1 MYSKHI
7 SSTSLRAIHRKEL
20 AVILAALFA
29 VPSAAMAAGAE
40 QYFSVYSTN
49 SNVESHANATGN
61 YSVAAGTWS
70 TASGLAGV
78 AVGSQSSAT
87 KESTIA
93 IGAQAKATAVSATA
107 VGEQANASGATATAV
122 GRQSTASGGQSLAAG
137 SESKATGQL
146 STALGTNSQASGNQS
161 IAVGVATQADSDN
174 ATAVGN
180 QSKATGKSALS
191 LGSASSATGAVSTA
205 VGSEATALNG
215 ADTALGRKATAR
227 GGQSTAVGS
236 AAEASGVMSLSAGAG
251 SKATASQAVAL
262 GRGAVADQASSIAL
276 GSASETAPVVRTT
289 SATVNGITYSG
300 FAATAPNSTVSV
312 GKVGAER
319 TVTNVAAGR
328 ITADSTDA
336 INGSQLYLVA
346 NQVGNNAANINQIN
360 NRIDDMDDDL
370 RAGIAGATAIA
381 FLQRPN
387 EAGKSMVSVGVGGYR
402 GEQALAVGYARNSDN
417 NKWST
422 KAGVGINTQRH
433 LNWGGSVGYQ
443 W

>member
-1 MYSKHI
+1 M